1 MIGQAAIAYQAM
13 HNGEQM
19 TARMLAILM
28 RGVSTRNY
36 KEVIPIIAETKGGQ
50 VGCDSACGR
59 RFRGR
64 R

>member
-1 MIGQAAIAYQAM
+1 VIGQAAIAYQAM

-36 KEVIPIIAETKGGQ
+36 KEVIPIIAETMGGQ
-50 VGCDSACGR
+50 VGCD
-59 RFRGR
+59 
-64 R
+64 